1 MANETTYSLISSLVN
16 PIWEAALMYAQQN
29 FFMPSIVSAFNDFS
43 GMQDRKVTE
52 YAAGTVITSL
62 AETTDLVAQ
71 ALSRALTSTLT
82 PAEVGT
88 MYFLTDR
95 RRDSDPEDTAA
106 DIAEKVGYEIFL
118 QIEKDLLGD
127 MASFTGGTV
136 GFAGSAL
143 NWGRVYAARAKLAA
157 SAIPGPYVCVLHE
170 YQYYQ
175 LATAANIVGVANA
188 APLKVRDDIQSR
200 YYVGSTSDIDFY
212 TTGVLTAG
220 TAVKGGIFNRQAL
233 AYDLRRGFRIE
244 PQRDASM
251 RGAELNATVIYA
263 HGLWRPT
270 WGVTIL
276 ADATAPN
283 P

>member
-1 MANETTYSLISSLVN
+1 MANETTYALISSLVN

-29 FFMPSIVSAFNDFS
+29 FFMPALVTGFNDFN
-43 GMQDRKVTE
+43 GMQDRKITQ
-52 YAAGTVITSL
+52 YAAGTVITAL
-62 AETTDLVAQ
+62 GETTDLTAQ
-71 ALSRALTSTLT
+71 ALARSLLATLT

-88 MYFLTDR
+88 MYMLLDR
-95 RRDSDPEDTAA
+95 RKDSDPEDVAA
-106 DIAEKVGYEIFL
+106 DIAQKVGYEIFL
-118 QIEKDLLGD
+118 QVEKDLLGD
-127 MASFTGGTV
+127 MASFTAGTV

-143 NWGRVYAARAKLAA
+143 NWTRVYAARAKLAA
-157 SAIPGPYVCVLHE
+157 NAIPGPYVCVLHE

-175 LATAANIVGVANA
+175 LAVAANVAGLANA
-188 APLKVRDDIQSR
+188 APLKIRDDIQSR

-220 TAVKGGIFNRQAL
+220 TAVKGGLFARQAI

-251 RGAELNATVIYA
+251 RGTELNATMIYA
-263 HGLWRPT
+263 HGLWRADF
-270 WGVTIL
+270 GVTIL
-276 ADATAPN
+276 ADASVPN